1 MDISVREEKQS
12 RKHQGFWS
20 EHQKE
25 GAVINCHGEGCGRAK
40 PHLLTPG
47 KGLNRAEKEKI
58 MGLLSQVL
66 DVRLE
71 TRLVEEQG
79 IGGARGDEE
88 EVVCMNLGTPLSKK
102 FHWSDR

>member
-1 MDISVREEKQS
+1 MDVSVREEKQS

-25 GAVINCHGEGCGRAK
+25 GAGINCHGEGCGRAK

-66 DVRLE
+66 DIRLE

-79 IGGARGDEE
+79 IRGAQRRRGGGGLHESW
-88 EVVCMNLGTPLSKK
+88 NPPLQKIPLV
-102 FHWSDR
+102 